1 MNGTSSLERSLV
13 RLSCIQQMH
22 ITLCW
27 SRWNWWYWTLMWCQM
42 DNSPIL
48 VMLLAIQD
56 TTIDLV
62 SVNDNGFGSWITLGS
77 ARKCPWRDS
86 SRIQKQ
92 KYPYGKRWCCK
103 AKAYE
108 WETQSAYYSFDAGVS
123 WSEVG
128 DYDYS
133 LPAEFSSAPLK
144 FGYLAKKEWK
154 RSYRFETSFFI
165 NNSPSPPTRCGLRES
180 TY

>member
-1 MNGTSSLERSLV
+1 MCCQTDNPPISLYCLQYRIRPL
-13 RLSCIQQMH
+13 
-22 ITLCW
+22 
-27 SRWNWWYWTLMWCQM
+27 NWYLLMIM
-42 DNSPIL
+42 A
-48 VMLLAIQD
+48 LACG
-56 TTIDLV
+56 LHL
-62 SVNDNGFGSWITLGS
+62 FL
-77 ARKCPWRDS
+77 RDG
-86 SRIQKQ
+86 SRIQEQ
-92 KYPYGKRWCCK
+92 TYPYRRRWCCK

>member
-1 MNGTSSLERSLV
+1 
-13 RLSCIQQMH
+13 
-22 ITLCW
+22 
-27 SRWNWWYWTLMWCQM
+27 MWCQM